1 MFLIWSDPFIFL
13 PYLILSCLIFS
24 YLIVSSIYLTICRFL
39 LHQIRPWRLMAR
51 KRKSMASQRWGKRR
65 WIDGAGGRFYPVQR
79 VQMCCSPINGPIRFL
94 CPSKIDFSVAKMMEG
109 GSTWVQNVDARANKE
124 VSNGRT
130 CNWNP
135 ASKDGSHS
143 LINRKFVVLDPL
155 QMECLLFV
163 SLGTRCHPYPLA
175 VGVPPYMY
183 IFHWDPQGHML
194 LLLWGLFPVCFF
206 RSIAKYCQQ
215 NARW

>member
-1 MFLIWSDPFIFL
+1 
-13 PYLILSCLIFS
+13 
-24 YLIVSSIYLTICRFL
+24 
-39 LHQIRPWRLMAR
+39 MAR

-130 CNWNP
+130 CN
-135 ASKDGSHS
+135 
-143 LINRKFVVLDPL
+143 
-155 QMECLLFV
+155 
-163 SLGTRCHPYPLA
+163 
-175 VGVPPYMY
+175 
-183 IFHWDPQGHML
+183 
-194 LLLWGLFPVCFF
+194 
-206 RSIAKYCQQ
+206 
-215 NARW
+215 